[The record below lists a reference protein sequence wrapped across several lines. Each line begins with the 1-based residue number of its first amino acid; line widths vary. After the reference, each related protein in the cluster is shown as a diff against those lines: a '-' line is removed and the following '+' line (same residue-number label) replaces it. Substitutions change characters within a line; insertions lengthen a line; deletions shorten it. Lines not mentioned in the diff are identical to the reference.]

1 MKNSY
6 ENSFKVGLK
15 PDDMTRLK
23 DMSLL
28 SGKSVSSMVNQ
39 LVMNCDESLL
49 SADKL
54 EYITLGIDE
63 NTFKTIDKLSKKYNL
78 SRIET
83 LRQLI
88 KQFIKGE

>member
-6 ENSFKVGLK
+6 ENSFKLGLK

-28 SGKSVSSMVNQ
+28 SGQSVSSMVSQ
-39 LVMNCDESLL
+39 LVNDEQNNKKLKNE
-49 SADKL
+49 KL

-63 NTFKTIDKLSKKYNL
+63 KTFLSIDKLSKEYKL

-88 KQFIKGE
+88 KQFIG

>member
-28 SGKSVSSMVNQ
+28 SGKSVSSMVSQ

-54 EYITLGIDE
+54 EYITLRIDE

-88 KQFIKGE
+88 KQFIKGK

>member
-6 ENSFKVGLK
+6 ENSFKLGLK

-28 SGKSVSSMVNQ
+28 SGQSVSTLVSQ
-39 LVMNCDESLL
+39 LVNDEQNKKLKN
-49 SADKL
+49 DKL
-54 EYITLGIDE
+54 EYITLRIDE
-63 NTFKTIDKLSKKYNL
+63 NTFKTIDKLSKEYNL

-88 KQFIKGE
+88 KQFIKG

>member
-6 ENSFKVGLK
+6 ENSFKLGLK

-28 SGKSVSSMVNQ
+28 SGQSVSSMVSQ
-39 LVMNCDESLL
+39 LVNDAQNNKKLKNE
-49 SADKL
+49 KL

-63 NTFKTIDKLSKKYNL
+63 KTFLSIDKLSKEYKL

-88 KQFIKGE
+88 KQFIGK

>member
-6 ENSFKVGLK
+6 ENSFKLGLK

-28 SGKSVSSMVNQ
+28 SGQSVSSMVSQ
-39 LVMNCDESLL
+39 LVNDAQNNKKLKNE
-49 SADKL
+49 KL

-63 NTFKTIDKLSKKYNL
+63 KTFLSIDKLSKEYNL
-78 SRIET
+78 SAIS
-83 LRQLI
+83 
-88 KQFIKGE
+88 

>member
-6 ENSFKVGLK
+6 ENSFKLGLK

-28 SGKSVSSMVNQ
+28 SGKSVSSLVSQ
-39 LVMNCDESLL
+39 LVNDAQNNKKLKN
-49 SADKL
+49 DKL
-54 EYITLGIDE
+54 EYITLRIDE
-63 NTFKTIDKLSKKYNL
+63 NTFKTIDKLSKQYKL

-88 KQFIKGE
+88 KQFIGK

>member
-28 SGKSVSSMVNQ
+28 SGQSVSSMVSQ
-39 LVMNCDESLL
+39 LVNDEQNKKLKS
-49 SADKL
+49 DKL
-54 EYITLGIDE
+54 EYITLRIDE

-88 KQFIKGE
+88 KQFIKGK

>member
-6 ENSFKVGLK
+6 ENSFKLGLK

-28 SGKSVSSMVNQ
+28 SGKSVSSMVSQ
-39 LVMNCDESLL
+39 LVNDEQNKKLKN
-49 SADKL
+49 DKL
-54 EYITLGIDE
+54 EYITLRIDE
-63 NTFKTIDKLSKKYNL
+63 NIFKTIDKLSKKYNL